1 MGSRLRVST
10 NGAHGMVR
18 IAAAGDVHC
27 GPHNRDGS
35 LRAFAALEGRCDLVL
50 LAGDLTTHGHP
61 EQAAIVVEAA
71 ELTGAPV
78 LAVLGNHDHHDG
90 CVDEVVRVL
99 VEGGVEVL
107 ERGFSVQQCGGVSVG
122 VVGTKGFVGG
132 FPGSSLPDF
141 GEPLLREVYAE
152 TTREAEAIDRGL
164 QAVAHCA
171 IRVVLLHYAPVE
183 ATLEGEPVGI
193 HTFLGSERL
202 APPIDRHRPHLVLH
216 GHAHAGRL
224 RGAIADVPVYNVSV
238 PVMQRDFWLFE
249 LTGAISE
256 DRADVTLGTA

>member
-1 MGSRLRVST
+1 VSS
-10 NGAHGMVR
+10 NGNQGLVR

-27 GPHNRDGS
+27 GPHNRDET
-35 LRAFAALEGRCDLVL
+35 LRAFASLEGRCDLVL

-71 ELTGAPV
+71 ALTGAPV
-78 LAVLGNHDHHDG
+78 LVVLGNHDHHDG
-90 CVDEVVRVL
+90 CADEVVRVL
-99 VEGGVEVL
+99 SDGGVEVL
-107 ERGFSVQQCGGVSVG
+107 QRGFSVHHCGGVSVG
-122 VVGTKGFVGG
+122 IVGTKGFVGG

-152 TTREAEAIDRGL
+152 TTREADAIDRGL
-164 QAVAHCA
+164 QAVAHSA
-171 IRVVLLHYAPVE
+171 LRVVLLHYAPVRS
-183 ATLEGEPVGI
+183 TLEGEPEGI

-202 APPIDRHRPHLVLH
+202 APPIDRHRPDLVLH

-224 RGAIADVPVYNVSV
+224 RGAIGDVPVYNVSV

-249 LTGAISE
+249 LTGAIAE
-256 DRADVTLGTA
+256 ERADVTLGTA

>member
-1 MGSRLRVST
+1 MSS
-10 NGAHGMVR
+10 NGNQGLVR

-27 GPHNRDGS
+27 GPHNRDET
-35 LRAFAALEGRCDLVL
+35 LRAFASLEGRCDLVL

-71 ELTGAPV
+71 ALTGAPV
-78 LAVLGNHDHHDG
+78 LVVLGNHDHHDG
-90 CVDEVVRVL
+90 CADEVVRVL
-99 VEGGVEVL
+99 SDGGVEVL
-107 ERGFSVQQCGGVSVG
+107 QRGFSVHHCGGVSVG
-122 VVGTKGFVGG
+122 IVGTKGFVGG

-164 QAVAHCA
+164 QAVAHSA
-171 IRVVLLHYAPVE
+171 LRVVLLHYSPVQS
-183 ATLEGEPVGI
+183 TLEGEPEGI

-202 APPIDRHRPHLVLH
+202 APPIDRHRPDLVLH

-224 RGAIADVPVYNVSV
+224 RGAIGDVPVYNVAQ
-238 PVMQRDFWLFE
+238 PVIGKDFEIF
-249 LTGAISE
+249 
-256 DRADVTLGTA
+256 DVG

>member
-1 MGSRLRVST
+1 VSS
-10 NGAHGMVR
+10 NGNQGLVR

-27 GPHNRDGS
+27 GSHNRDET
-35 LRAFAALEGRCDLVL
+35 LRAFASLDGRCDLVL

-61 EQAAIVVEAA
+61 EQAAIIVEAA
-71 ELTGAPV
+71 ALTGAAV

-90 CVDEVVRVL
+90 CADEVVRVL
-99 VEGGVEVL
+99 SDGGVEVL
-107 ERGFSVQQCGGVSVG
+107 QRGFSVHHCGGVSVG
-122 VVGTKGFVGG
+122 IVGTKGFVGG

-164 QAVAHCA
+164 QAVAHSA
-171 IRVVLLHYAPVE
+171 LRVVLLHYSPVQS
-183 ATLEGEPVGI
+183 TLEGEPEGI

-202 APPIDRHRPHLVLH
+202 APPIDRHRPDLVLH

-224 RGAIADVPVYNVSV
+224 RGAIGDVPVYNVSV
-238 PVMQRDFWLFE
+238 PVMQREFWLFE
-249 LTGAISE
+249 LTGAIAE
-256 DRADVTLGTA
+256 ERADVTLGTA

>member
-1 MGSRLRVST
+1 MDSDSDQGC
-10 NGAHGMVR
+10 VR
-18 IAAAGDVHC
+18 IAGAGDVHA
-27 GPHNRDGS
+27 GPHNRDEI
-35 LRAFAALEGRCDLVL
+35 LRSFAALEGECDLVL

-71 ELTGAPV
+71 ALTGTPV

-99 VEGGVEVL
+99 TEGGVEVL
-107 ERGFSVQQCGGVSVG
+107 DKAFSVQTCDGVHVG

-164 QAVAHCA
+164 QAVAHCGV
-171 IRVVLLHYAPVE
+171 RVVLLHYSPVQS
-183 ATLEGEPVGI
+183 TLEGEPEGI
-193 HTFLGSERL
+193 QTFLGSERL
-202 APPIDRHRPHLVLH
+202 APPIDRHRPDLVLH

-224 RGAIADVPVYNVSV
+224 RGMIGEVPVYNVSV

-249 LTGAISE
+249 VGGTRVEERI
-256 DRADVTLGTA
+256 DVTLRTA